1 MLFIY
6 NPPLSYTGLQTWG
19 GKMLWIGFTWTIGGK
34 KKVTPISPLMIICA
48 FGVERK
54 VIVEFSF
61 P

>member
-1 MLFIY
+1 
-6 NPPLSYTGLQTWG
+6 
-19 GKMLWIGFTWTIGGK
+19 MLWIGFTWTIGGK